1 MATCLATRLP
11 ARSYIQFVATAKRKK
26 QKEKREKEAEN
37 LALKLPL
44 RLQNGCLAL
53 MATSAPAGGN
63 KQRTC
68 SITRTTTVA
77 AEQQDGHVRFAVCLP
92 LAKMDGQIFSGRSG
106 QLQQQLS
113 AEGRETGDQRWS
125 EAAGSCQVETYAT
138 LQNYQCG
145 NQFHQ
150 FSLFPIGRNR
160 NIFVI
165 RLELR
170 NICGLKVKENFD
182 KVFIYKL

>member
-1 MATCLATRLP
+1 M
-11 ARSYIQFVATAKRKK
+11 
-26 QKEKREKEAEN
+26 
-37 LALKLPL
+37 KLPL
-44 RLQNGCLAL
+44 RLQNGCRAL

-68 SITRTTTVA
+68 SITRTTTVVA
-77 AEQQDGHVRFAVCLP
+77 AEAAAAAAGWPCALCCVCLWP
-92 LAKMDGQIFSGRSG
+92 RWMAKYLVGGQVSCSSSC
-106 QLQQQLS
+106 QQK
-113 AEGRETGDQRWS
+113 EVRERETGDQRWS
-125 EAAGSCQVETYAT
+125 QAAGSCQVETYAT

-170 NICGLKVKENFD
+170 NICGLKVKENFNFD

>member
-1 MATCLATRLP
+1 M
-11 ARSYIQFVATAKRKK
+11 
-26 QKEKREKEAEN
+26 
-37 LALKLPL
+37 
-44 RLQNGCLAL
+44 
-53 MATSAPAGGN
+53 
-63 KQRTC
+63 
-68 SITRTTTVA
+68 
-77 AEQQDGHVRFAVCLP
+77 RFAVCLP

-106 QLQQQLS
+106 QLQQQLA
-113 AEGRETGDQRWS
+113 AEGSKRKRDGDQRWS

-170 NICGLKVKENFD
+170 NICGLKVKENFNFD
-182 KVFIYKL
+182 KVFIYKLCSYV

>member
-1 MATCLATRLP
+1 MPAKPYTLLGCPPPLFWLGYLATRLLP
-11 ARSYIQFVATAKRKK
+11 GHIYNLLQQRNGKAK
-26 QKEKREKEAEN
+26 KEAEN

-44 RLQNGCLAL
+44 RLENGCLAL

-63 KQRTC
+63 KERTW
-68 SITRTTTVA
+68 SITRTTTA
-77 AEQQDGHVRFAVCLP
+77 AEAASAAGWPCALWCVCLWP
-92 LAKMDGQIFSGRSG
+92 RWMAKYLVGGQVSCSSSSC
-106 QLQQQLS
+106 QQK
-113 AEGRETGDQRWS
+113 EGRERERGQRWN
-125 EAAGSCQVETYAT
+125 EAAGSCQVETCAT

-165 RLELR
+165 RLEL
-170 NICGLKVKENFD
+170 KFVA
-182 KVFIYKL
+182 

>member
-1 MATCLATRLP
+1 MQSNKDNNSKS
-11 ARSYIQFVATAKRKK
+11 RSSSSRIAMC
-26 QKEKREKEAEN
+26 
-37 LALKLPL
+37 ALLW
-44 RLQNGCLAL
+44 
-53 MATSAPAGGN
+53 
-63 KQRTC
+63 
-68 SITRTTTVA
+68 
-77 AEQQDGHVRFAVCLP
+77 LP

-113 AEGRETGDQRWS
+113 AREREREGGDQRWS

-165 RLELR
+165 RLELKYF
-170 NICGLKVKENFD
+170 CGSKGKENFNFR
-182 KVFIYKL
+182 KVFIYKVCSLKFSHGNREVETRE